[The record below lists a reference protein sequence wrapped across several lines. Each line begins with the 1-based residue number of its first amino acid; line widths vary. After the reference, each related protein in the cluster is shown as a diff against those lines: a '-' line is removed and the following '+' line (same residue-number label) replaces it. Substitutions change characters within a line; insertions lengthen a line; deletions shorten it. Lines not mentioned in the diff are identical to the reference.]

1 MSQQNQ
7 NIIAKAD
14 TSLSEMAEHSLMSGL
29 QPNNNAMS
37 DFQYFEKKMISPK
50 NPLAI
55 TLDNSTIDF

>member
-1 MSQQNQ
+1 
-7 NIIAKAD
+7 
-14 TSLSEMAEHSLMSGL
+14 MAEHSLMSGL

-37 DFQYFEKKMISPK
+37 DFQYFEKGKISPK